1 MSMTEEDFEALVFD
15 PPHLGMPGRPS
26 SCGRCENGEGFV
38 EIFVTVENGRIIDA
52 GFLTNIPGD
61 GLACASMCCEAAVGL
76 TLPEAAALGEEACLD
91 KLPATA
97 RERMTRSGLAG
108 LCCQAVRQAVSGALV
123 KAC

>member
-1 MSMTEEDFEALVFD
+1 MTDEEFETLVFD

-52 GFLTNIPGD
+52 GFLTDIPGD

-76 TLPEAAALGEEACLD
+76 ALSEAAALREETCLD
-91 KLPATA
+91 QLPTAA
-97 RERMTRSGLAG
+97 RERMSRAGIAG
-108 LCCQAVRQAVSGALV
+108 LCLRAMEQALTGA
-123 KAC
+123 AAGSR